1 MDGVPASLVTAIALS
16 AAAGKNPW
24 VPLGLLFLLAA
35 PATVPGMFMEPE
47 LHAALHHLGPATLLW
62 TLGGVFLTVAVAESL
77 ADKVSWISNWL
88 VPLSTMWRPFAS
100 IAVAAI
106 IAFAVADAE
115 AITAP
120 SLAFPSIDGPPGAF
134 PEALVLAEFD
144 WWLGGSLF
152 AMTLILGGVYGWLST
167 IAKTGTRL
175 VLALVPLPSLKI
187 LHSFMDDFFSVSLS
201 LAGLAFG
208 DSLLLAA
215 GLGAYLVL
223 GLFTGPLL
231 TRLTWIN
238 VRIGLALVHKL
249 RRARGADPEPA
260 RAPGW
265 LMAAVTDLGVDPG
278 EAHLVPCYS
287 YRAREAGR
295 CRSGFLVLTGDAVYF
310 ATKVRFR
317 PRLVAFPHTS
327 VTRVGVAQST
337 TARTVSIAED
347 ADHGAIGEVTFYLF
361 PSVEED
367 VLPLLESATANTGLV
382 RVRPDSDASRS
393 GLPGYAQRGRSTR
406 FVAPEDAGSLGAQA
420 LVTTVCAIAGGV
432 LTAGTF
438 IPIGAGYLFSPF
450 RRRFVVGLFLS
461 VYLTLAVVGTAGF
474 AWPVAVIYAVL
485 LNTLALRDLTRAA
498 LKARV
503 DGYVDR
509 RAFLPMVSERVWVP
523 EERVAR
529 EGDRHRPSDPV
540 PLTDAPW
547 RTVVALLA
555 QDAEDALEAPD
566 PRGAA
571 AS

>member
-1 MDGVPASLVTAIALS
+1 MDAIPASLVTAVALS

-35 PATVPGMFMEPE
+35 PASVPGMFMEPE
-47 LHAALHHLGPATLLW
+47 LHAALHHLGPQALLW
-62 TLGGVFLTVAVAESL
+62 TLGGLFISVACAESL

-100 IAVAAI
+100 VAVAAI
-106 IAFAVADAE
+106 IAYAVADAQPVAVE
-115 AITAP
+115 A
-120 SLAFPSIDGPPGAF
+120 LAFMPVGLTGELPVD
-134 PEALVLAEFD
+134 VVRAEFD
-144 WWLGGSLF
+144 WLLGGSLF
-152 AMTLILGGVYGWLST
+152 AITLTLGGVYGWLST

-215 GLGAYLVL
+215 GLGAYLVV

-238 VRIGLALVHKL
+238 FRIGIALVHKL
-249 RRARGADPEPA
+249 RRSRGAEAEIA
-260 RAPGW
+260 RAPAW
-265 LMAAVTDLGVDPG
+265 LMRAVTDLGGDPAA
-278 EAHLVPCYS
+278 AHLVPCYA

-295 CRSGFLVLTGDAVYF
+295 CRAGFLVLAEDTVYF
-310 ATKVRFR
+310 ATKVGWR
-317 PRLVAFPHTS
+317 PRLVAFPHAT

-337 TARTVSIAED
+337 TARTVAIAED
-347 ADHGAIGEVTFYLF
+347 TDNGGILEVVFYLF

-367 VLPLLESATANTGLV
+367 VLPLLEEATTATGLV
-382 RVRPDSDASRS
+382 RVRPDSEASRS
-393 GLPGYAQRGRSTR
+393 GLPGYAQRGQSTR
-406 FVAPEDAGSLGAQA
+406 FWAPEDAGSLRAQA
-420 LVTTVCAIAGGV
+420 LVTTACAVAGGV

-438 IPIGAGYLFSPF
+438 IPIGFGYLLSPF

-461 VYLTLAVVGTAGF
+461 LYLTLAVIGTAGF

-523 EERVAR
+523 PTRVTR
-529 EGDRHRPSDPV
+529 ESDRHRASDHV

-555 QDAEDALEAPD
+555 DDLEP
-566 PRGAA
+566 GTSTA